1 MYKRQALTLAFVA
14 PICVTALSPF
24 FLNEKVGVKR
34 WTAVSLGFIGTLI
47 VIRPGFIELNLA
59 TMAAL
64 GNGICYGF
72 YLIITRKLSTSDNPL
87 LTLLMTG
94 MVGAI
99 LVSAIIPFYWV
110 KPSLNQWS
118 LMAGI
123 GVFACIGHL
132 FLILSLKYADA
143 SKLAPLGYTEIITNI
158 LISYYFFHEL
168 PDNWTYLGLFIIVLS
183 GLYIS
188 RREYLLT
195 RTN

>member
-1 MYKRQALTLAFVA
+1 
-14 PICVTALSPF
+14 
-24 FLNEKVGVKR
+24 
-34 WTAVSLGFIGTLI
+34 
-47 VIRPGFIELNLA
+47 
-59 TMAAL
+59 MAAL

-87 LTLLMTG
+87 LTLLLSGLIGT
-94 MVGAI
+94 V
-99 LVSAIIPFYWV
+99 IISLFMPSVWV
-110 KPSLNQWS
+110 TPTSNQWI
-118 LMAGI
+118 LMALI
-123 GVFACIGHL
+123 GLIASVAHL

-158 LISYYFFHEL
+158 LISYYFFYEL

-195 RTN
+195 RSS